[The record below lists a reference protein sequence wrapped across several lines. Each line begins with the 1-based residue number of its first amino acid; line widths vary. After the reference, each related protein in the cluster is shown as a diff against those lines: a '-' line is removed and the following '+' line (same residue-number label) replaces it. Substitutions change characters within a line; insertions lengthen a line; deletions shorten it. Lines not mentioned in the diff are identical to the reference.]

1 MINVYKV
8 ENVGCLSFLKIF
20 KFKHS
25 TTSTQ
30 FLKSDTTKFLM
41 IIPTIW
47 ITELTYC
54 QHSPA
59 AFHLSGCVEISL
71 FLSSLLFQGDYD
83 ILLLYDSLGGGQLG
97 SGRSELSA
105 LDLVFLTPHFIQE
118 VLILLGL
125 QQSACCCVFRARTTV
140 VSCLVGLWVWGC
152 VGEQLRAVLRGSER
166 TMALLALAQSPPEGL
181 KIEQSAWV
189 YHQVFTAPLLW
200 LPCCLDFPQTAV
212 APLPNE
218 PWLQN
223 IEFLVVWCDTA

>member
-8 ENVGCLSFLKIF
+8 ENVGCLSFLKIL

-125 QQSACCCVFRARTTV
+125 QQTECLLLCVQGQDNCGVLPCWTVSLGVRRWTVACSARRVWEDHGV
-140 VSCLVGLWVWGC
+140 VGL
-152 VGEQLRAVLRGSER
+152 GSVTPWR
-166 TMALLALAQSPPEGL
+166 TESRTECLGLSPGLHNASPLASLLPR
-181 KIEQSAWV
+181 
-189 YHQVFTAPLLW
+189 
-200 LPCCLDFPQTAV
+200 LPSDHCGPTS
-212 APLPNE
+212 
-218 PWLQN
+218 
-223 IEFLVVWCDTA
+223 